1 MDTVEKEIS
10 VNKYVFI
17 GFGIFFVIFIVA
29 MCYFNV
35 GIKNVTVNNTYSF
48 LEEVTTNQ
56 AGLFYS
62 KINEGFILVATQVI
76 EISLDISADIMYT
89 ELSPPD
95 ALGQRGG
102 RLNRNNN
109 SDKIYEMKIFK
120 AEKYLPYSEEL
131 INSSNKYLKT
141 GLISY
146 NLIKEWCD
154 NVYEG
159 KVLKNT
165 NLNKYFNDSVLF
177 GNKPHDI
184 TFGEEY
190 GNKLEIRSNDIQ
202 KIDVIPF
209 DIYNNHE
216 EMLIIENQVKIPLWW
231 IYEDENKNLNNSR
244 NFYNVFKQH
253 KNNELMFI
261 ICNFDYSYEYGFDKN
276 KKSKRYVDS
285 EDNFC

>member
-1 MDTVEKEIS
+1 
-10 VNKYVFI
+10 
-17 GFGIFFVIFIVA
+17 
-29 MCYFNV
+29 
-35 GIKNVTVNNTYSF
+35 
-48 LEEVTTNQ
+48 
-56 AGLFYS
+56 
-62 KINEGFILVATQVI
+62 
-76 EISLDISADIMYT
+76 
-89 ELSPPD
+89 
-95 ALGQRGG
+95 
-102 RLNRNNN
+102 
-109 SDKIYEMKIFK
+109 MKIFK

-216 EMLIIENQVKIPLWW
+216 EMLIIENQVKIL
-231 IYEDENKNLNNSR
+231 
-244 NFYNVFKQH
+244 FG
-253 KNNELMFI
+253 
-261 ICNFDYSYEYGFDKN
+261 GFMRMKI
-276 KKSKRYVDS
+276 KI
-285 EDNFC
+285 